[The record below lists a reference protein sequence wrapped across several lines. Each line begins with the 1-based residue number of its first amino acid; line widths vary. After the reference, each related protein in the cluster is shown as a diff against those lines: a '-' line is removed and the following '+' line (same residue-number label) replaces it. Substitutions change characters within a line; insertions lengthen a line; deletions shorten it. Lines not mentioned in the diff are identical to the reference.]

1 MTLSIVE
8 VVQNKLRLRSL
19 LRLGLCMFL
28 VERWFFPENKRNDQ
42 ERSHRSKKKNAQY
55 AFLKMLER
63 LLKERNGMERE
74 LLEKNC

>member
-28 VERWFFPENKRNDQ
+28 VERWFFPENERNDQ
-42 ERSHRSKKKNAQY
+42 ERSHRSEKN
-55 AFLKMLER
+55 ER
-63 LLKERNGMERE
+63 LDRVRKNIGTISKRTERNRTEIA
-74 LLEKNC
+74 

>member
-28 VERWFFPENKRNDQ
+28 VERWFFPENERNDQ
-42 ERSHRSKKKNAQY
+42 ERSHRSKKKRPVCV
-55 AFLKMLER
+55 LKNVGTIIKR
-63 LLKERNGMERE
+63 KERNGTGIA
-74 LLEKNC
+74 